1 MDKVGLML
9 KVGVSIAEVINVI
22 IQFLF
27 LLLSS
32 TLFIFDLTYL

>member
-1 MDKVGLML
+1 MKKVGLML
-9 KVGVSIAEVINVI
+9 KVGVSIAEVINII